1 MQLDPESNRMAGT
14 KPHTR
19 EAFDAVWERV
29 LADGLVVPRV
39 IVDSSGEIVG
49 QINRFKADGLDAVGY
64 WIAREHWGKGIGS
77 RALELFLAEVTT
89 RPLHATAARNN
100 ARSLRVLTKAGFR
113 IVEHVMG
120 EETHRY
126 VAREVT
132 RLILE

>member
-19 EAFDAVWERV
+19 EAFDAVWERA
-29 LADGLVVPRV
+29 LADEQVVPRV
-39 IVDSSGEIVG
+39 IIDSNGAIVG
-49 QINRFKADGLDAVGY
+49 TMNRFKADGVDALGY
-64 WIAREHWGKGIGS
+64 LIAREHWGKGIAG

-89 RPLHATAARNN
+89 RPLHATAARDNV
-100 ARSLRVLTKAGFR
+100 ASLRVLTRAGFR
-113 IVEHVMG
+113 IVEHVMS

-126 VAREVT
+126 VAGEVT